1 MFRRTR
7 KAPPAAVAQSLAAVA
22 TGVISAPRPSSKL
35 GIVLDLLQATDGVSL
50 TKLVSVTNWQPHT
63 VRAALTGLRKR
74 GFVIAI
80 EMGVAADGARI
91 SVYRIAAG
99 QAQ

>member
-7 KAPPAAVAQSLAAVA
+7 KTEPAAVAQLPAAA
-22 TGVISAPRPSSKL
+22 AASAIAAPRSSSKL
-35 GIVLDLLQATDGVSL
+35 GIVLGLLQSTEGTSL

-63 VRAALTGLRKR
+63 MRAALTGLRKR
-74 GFVIAI
+74 GYAI
-80 EMGVAADGARI
+80 TIEKIVPPDGVKS